1 MAAIELNNL
10 SIGYTHNRLQQPVM
24 GVIDATLE
32 RGELVALIGANGAGK
47 STLLRTLSAF
57 QQPLSGSITYPDGKS
72 NSHTASELSTQLAV
86 VLTGNGNIQNLTV
99 REVVAMGRSPYTN
112 FLGHLRKHDKEII
125 AEAMNMVGVTH
136 LAERRVETLSD
147 GERQKAMI
155 AKALA
160 QQTPVI
166 MLDEPTA
173 FLDFNSRV
181 QLFRL
186 LQRLAHDTGKAILVS
201 THDLELVLQLADK
214 VWLIQDK
221 KMHTGEVKELAANG
235 TLKRFIESEGI
246 AYNAA
251 ENRIEI
257 IKTGKL

>member
-1 MAAIELNNL
+1 MATIELNKL
-10 SIGYTHNRLQQPVM
+10 SIGYTHNRQQMPVM

-32 RGELVALIGANGAGK
+32 SGQLVALIGSNGAGK

-72 NSHTASELSTQLAV
+72 ESRTASELSTLLAV
-86 VLTGNGNIQNLTV
+86 VLTGNSGIRNLTV
-99 REVVAMGRSPYTN
+99 HEVVAMGRSPYTN
-112 FLGHLRKHDKEII
+112 FLGRLRKHDKEII
-125 AEAMNMVGVTH
+125 THAMEMVGITH
-136 LAERRVETLSD
+136 LADRNVETLSD

-166 MLDEPTA
+166 ILDEPTA
-173 FLDFNSRV
+173 FLDYNSRV

-221 KMHTGEVKELAANG
+221 QMYTGRVEELAANG
-235 TLKRFIESEGI
+235 TLKRFIDGDGI
-246 AYNAA
+246 EYNTI

-257 IKTGKL
+257 RR

>member
-1 MAAIELNNL
+1 MATIELNKL
-10 SIGYTHNRLQQPVM
+10 SIGYTHNRQEMPVM
-24 GVIDATLE
+24 GVIDATLNS
-32 RGELVALIGANGAGK
+32 GELVALIGANGAGK

-57 QQPLSGSITYPDGKS
+57 QQPLSGSITYPDGKNHS
-72 NSHTASELSTQLAV
+72 RNASELSTLLAV
-86 VLTGNGNIQNLTV
+86 VLTGNSDIHNLTV
-99 REVVAMGRSPYTN
+99 REVVGMGRSPYTN
-112 FLGHLRKHDKEII
+112 FLGRIRKHDEDIISEALKMVEI
-125 AEAMNMVGVTH
+125 TH
-136 LAERRVETLSD
+136 LAERNVETLSD
-147 GERQKAMI
+147 GERQKVMI

-186 LQRLAHDTGKAILVS
+186 LQKLAHEAGKAILVS

-221 KMHTGEVKELAANG
+221 MMHTGRVEELAANG
-235 TLKRFIESEGI
+235 TLKKFIDGNGI
-246 AYNAA
+246 EYNAA

-257 IKTGKL
+257 NK

>member
-1 MAAIELNNL
+1 
-10 SIGYTHNRLQQPVM
+10 M
-24 GVIDATLE
+24 GVIDATLVS
-32 RGELVALIGANGAGK
+32 GELVALIGANGAGK

-57 QQPLSGSITYPDGKS
+57 QQPLSGTITYPDGKS
-72 NSHTASELSTQLAV
+72 HSRTASELSTQLAV
-86 VLTGNGNIQNLTV
+86 VLTGNSGIHNLTV

-125 AEAMNMVGVTH
+125 AEAMSMVGIEN
-136 LAERRVETLSD
+136 LADRKVETLSD

-181 QLFRL
+181 QLFRQ
-186 LQRLAHDTGKAILVS
+186 LQSMAHKAGKAILVS

-214 VWLIQDK
+214 VWLIMDK
-221 KMHTGEVKELAANG
+221 TMYTGKVEELAANG
-235 TLKRFIESEGI
+235 ILKRFIDGDGI
-246 AYNAA
+246 EYNAK

-257 IKTGKL
+257 KRA

>member
-1 MAAIELNNL
+1 MATIELNKL
-10 SIGYTHNRLQQPVM
+10 SIGYTHNRQQMPVM

-72 NSHTASELSTQLAV
+72 DSRTASELSTQLAV
-86 VLTGNGNIQNLTV
+86 VLTGNSNIQNLTV

-112 FLGHLRKHDKEII
+112 FLGRLRKHDEEII
-125 AEAMNMVGVTH
+125 AEALTMVGITH

-186 LQRLAHDTGKAILVS
+186 LQRLAHETGKAILVS

-221 KMHTGEVKELAANG
+221 KMFTGGVEELAANG
-235 TLKRFIESEGI
+235 TLKRFIDGDGI
-246 AYNAA
+246 EYNAT

-257 IKTGKL
+257 KNKL

>member
-1 MAAIELNNL
+1 MAAIELDKL
-10 SIGYTHNRLQQPVM
+10 SIGYTHNRHLLPIM

-32 RGELVALIGANGAGK
+32 CGELVALIGANGAGK

-57 QQPLSGSITYPDGKS
+57 QEPLGGTITYPDGDS
-72 NSHTASELSTQLAV
+72 RLRNASELSTQLAV
-86 VLTGNGNIQNLTV
+86 VLTGNGGIFNLTV

-112 FLGHLRKHDKEII
+112 FLGRIRPHDEQII
-125 AEAMNMVGVTH
+125 DRVMTMVNITH
-136 LAERRVETLSD
+136 LSGRRIETLSD

-160 QQTPVI
+160 QETPVI

-173 FLDFNSRV
+173 FLDFSSRV

-186 LQRLAHDTGKAILVS
+186 LQKLAHESGKAILVS

-214 VWLIQDK
+214 VWLIHDK
-221 KMHTGEVKELAANG
+221 KMYTGRVEELAASG
-235 TLKRFIESEGI
+235 VLSDFIKDDGI
-246 AYNAA
+246 EFNRLN
-251 ENRIEI
+251 NRIEI
-257 IKTGKL
+257 KRCDGI

>member
-1 MAAIELNNL
+1 
-10 SIGYTHNRLQQPVM
+10 
-24 GVIDATLE
+24 
-32 RGELVALIGANGAGK
+32 
-47 STLLRTLSAF
+47 
-57 QQPLSGSITYPDGKS
+57 
-72 NSHTASELSTQLAV
+72 
-86 VLTGNGNIQNLTV
+86 
-99 REVVAMGRSPYTN
+99 MGRSPYTN
-112 FLGHLRKHDKEII
+112 FLGHLRKHDEDII

-235 TLKRFIESEGI
+235 TLKRFIEGEGI
-246 AYNAA
+246 AYNAT

>member
-32 RGELVALIGANGAGK
+32 CGELVALIGANGAGK

-112 FLGHLRKHDKEII
+112 FLGHLRKHDEEII
-125 AEAMNMVGVTH
+125 AEVTNIYDVMGVCGIGTDREKGTY
-136 LAERRVETLSD
+136 AARWRETKGYDS
-147 GERQKAMI
+147 KS
-155 AKALA
+155 
-160 QQTPVI
+160 PC
-166 MLDEPTA
+166 TA
-173 FLDFNSRV
+173 
-181 QLFRL
+181 
-186 LQRLAHDTGKAILVS
+186 DTG
-201 THDLELVLQLADK
+201 D
-214 VWLIQDK
+214 
-221 KMHTGEVKELAANG
+221 
-235 TLKRFIESEGI
+235 
-246 AYNAA
+246 NA
-251 ENRIEI
+251 R
-257 IKTGKL
+257 

>member
-1 MAAIELNNL
+1 MATIELNKL
-10 SIGYTHNRLQQPVM
+10 SIGYTHNRQQMPVM

-32 RGELVALIGANGAGK
+32 SGELVALIGANGAGK

-57 QQPLSGSITYPDGKS
+57 QQPLSGSITYPDGKRDS
-72 NSHTASELSTQLAV
+72 RTASELSTQLAV

-112 FLGHLRKHDKEII
+112 FLGRLRKHDEEII
-125 AEAMNMVGVTH
+125 AEALTMVGITQ

-186 LQRLAHDTGKAILVS
+186 LQRLAHETGKAILVS

-221 KMHTGEVKELAANG
+221 KMFTGGVEELAANG
-235 TLKRFIESEGI
+235 TLKRFIDGDGI
-246 AYNAA
+246 EYNAT

-257 IKTGKL
+257 KSKL

>member
-1 MAAIELNNL
+1 MAAIELNKL
-10 SIGYTHNRLQQPVM
+10 SIGYTHNRQQMPVM

-32 RGELVALIGANGAGK
+32 SGELVALIGANGAGK

-57 QQPLSGSITYPDGKS
+57 QQPLSGSITYPDGKNDS
-72 NSHTASELSTQLAV
+72 RTASELSTQLAV

-112 FLGHLRKHDKEII
+112 FLGRLRKHDEEII
-125 AEAMNMVGVTH
+125 AEALTMVGITH

-186 LQRLAHDTGKAILVS
+186 LQRLAHETGKAILVS

-221 KMHTGEVKELAANG
+221 KMYTGGVEELAANG
-235 TLKRFIESEGI
+235 TLKRFIDGDGI
-246 AYNAA
+246 EYNAT

-257 IKTGKL
+257 KSKL